1 MAWPESN
8 FRFVSSSVGGR
19 RARRRYSPPPFYTC
33 CLPPAT
39 LHPRHATHFIYDLS
53 ASISRGTK
61 KRRDANQLTS
71 LWKIYFSY
79 RDEKAHFH
87 FLRCIISNASN
98 RLPFRSAVTDFPTTI
113 EANALFDFSRIDV
126 ERFDS
131 KIYLHFSYLSRFTRL
146 VQSSCRIDNCYC
158 FEQLEEDFTNRVNH
172 TTVVW
177 FWKRWTRERRRNTF
191 RNLLRKPINFESNH
205 ARLVRFVVHANRSD
219 SYRVSFETLIIG
231 VVPIRIDCLTAHIHT
246 AFLWIIQYTVS
257 GPVHR
262 VSPLPS
268 LFAPC
273 PYITEESFYS
283 SRVIIINKRPTGVF

>member
-98 RLPFRSAVTDFPTTI
+98 RLPFRSAITDFPTTFDR
-113 EANALFDFSRIDV
+113 AL
-126 ERFDS
+126 RF
-131 KIYLHFSYLSRFTRL
+131 FTHR
-146 VQSSCRIDNCYC
+146 CR
-158 FEQLEEDFTNRVNH
+158 
-172 TTVVW
+172 
-177 FWKRWTRERRRNTF
+177 TF
-191 RNLLRKPINFESNH
+191 RLENLF
-205 ARLVRFVVHANRSD
+205 
-219 SYRVSFETLIIG
+219 TL
-231 VVPIRIDCLTAHIHT
+231 
-246 AFLWIIQYTVS
+246 
-257 GPVHR
+257 
-262 VSPLPS
+262 
-268 LFAPC
+268 
-273 PYITEESFYS
+273 
-283 SRVIIINKRPTGVF
+283 